1 MTSEL
6 ESPVNGPLVSV
17 VMSFLNGAKFIR
29 DSVDSVLAQTYEN
42 WELVLVDDGST
53 DPSSEIARKY
63 SESQPTKI
71 RYVEHP
77 GHANRGVTVS
87 RNVAIRHCRGAY
99 VALLDVDDQWLPG
112 KLSQQVA
119 LMEANPEAIMIFGAS
134 LYWRSWTG
142 TPEDADADA
151 VREIWTAPDRLVQ
164 PPTML
169 KVSYPLGKGGAPCP
183 SDLLLRKR
191 FVEAIGGFV
200 EEFVGIYQL
209 FEDQAFL
216 AKVYLNGAVFVSSQC
231 WTRYRVHEDSCVST
245 VKQAGHYHRVRL
257 YYLKW
262 LKAYLRAA
270 GVKDPQIRRTLDE
283 TLRRYDPPLVRWL
296 FTQARRAKRLL
307 RTWTHP
313 HRRRREAA
321 SRGDVRSRPDKA

>member
-1 MTSEL
+1 M
-6 ESPVNGPLVSV
+6 NGPLVSV
-17 VMSFLNGAKFIR
+17 VVPFFNGARFIR
-29 DSVDSVLAQTYEN
+29 DSVDSVLAQTYED
-42 WELVLVDDGST
+42 WELVLIDDGST
-53 DPSSEIARKY
+53 DRSSEVARQY

-71 RYVEHP
+71 RYVEHA

-87 RNVAIRHCRGAY
+87 RNVAIRHSRGAY
-99 VALLDVDDQWLPG
+99 VAFLDVDDQWLPR

-119 LMEANPEAIMIFGAS
+119 LMEAHPEAIMIFGAP

-142 TPEDADADA
+142 TPEDAQADA
-151 VREIWTAPDRLVQ
+151 VRGLWTEPNRLVQ
-164 PPTML
+164 QPHML
-169 KVSYPLGKGGAPCP
+169 KVSYPLGEGGAPCP
-183 SDLLLRKR
+183 SDLMLRRK

-200 EEFVGIYQL
+200 EDFVGIYQL

-216 AKVYLNGAVFVSSQC
+216 AKVYLNGAVYVSSQC

-270 GVKDPQIRRTLDE
+270 GVKDSQIRWALDE
-283 TLRRYDPPLVRWL
+283 ALRRYDPALVRWL
-296 FTQARRAKRLL
+296 FTQAQRAKRLL
-307 RTWTHP
+307 RVSTNP
-313 HRRRREAA
+313 A
-321 SRGDVRSRPDKA
+321 